1 MTPAA
6 IALFFVL
13 GALAGLLRS
22 DLKIPKG
29 LYDALTIFL
38 LLAIGLKGG
47 VSLSNN
53 AQGDLW
59 LQSAAVVAFGAL
71 LPLIAYP
78 LLKKIGRLP
87 KADAASI
94 AAHYG
99 SVSVGTY
106 AIGAAFLETHNIR
119 FEDHLALFVV
129 LLEMPAIAVGI
140 LLARPVRDMN
150 KQLLGKLLHE
160 VFLNKGMLLMG
171 GGLLIGWIAGS
182 DGLQPVKPFFFD
194 LFNGFLAL
202 FLLEMGLLT
211 ALQFNVLRNNAL
223 VLIPFALIMPLIG
236 ATLGAVLGTQLGLSV
251 GGTAMLAVL
260 GGSASYIA
268 VPAAMRIA
276 VPEARAPLSIAA
288 SLGITFPFNILIG
301 IPLYLQLSTQL
312 SLFLAR

>member
-47 VSLSNN
+47 VSLSSNGN
-53 AQGDLW
+53 SELW
-59 LQSAAVVAFGAL
+59 LDSLAVIAFGAT
-71 LPLIAYP
+71 LPLVAYP
-78 LLKKIGRLP
+78 LLKFIGRLP
-87 KADAASI
+87 QADAASI

-106 AIGAAFLETHNIR
+106 AIGAAFLEASGID

-140 LLARPVRDMN
+140 LLARPLRDIDRAM
-150 KQLLGKLLHE
+150 LGKLLHE

-171 GGLLIGWIAGS
+171 GGLLIGWLAGS

-202 FLLEMGLLT
+202 FLLEMGLLAASQLT
-211 ALQFNVLRNNAL
+211 VLRNNAL
-223 VLIPFALIMPLIG
+223 VLIPFALLMPLIG
-236 ATLGAVLGTQLGLSV
+236 ATLAALLGTQLGLSL

-288 SLGITFPFNILIG
+288 SLGITFPFNVLIG
-301 IPLYLQLSTQL
+301 IPLYLQIST
-312 SLFLAR
+312 FLNR

>member
-29 LYDALTIFL
+29 LYDALSIFL

-47 VSLSNN
+47 VSLSNH
-53 AQGDLW
+53 GSSGLW
-59 LQSAAVVAFGAL
+59 FDSLAVIAFGAL

-78 LLKKIGRLP
+78 LLKLLGRMP

-106 AIGAAFLETHNIR
+106 AIGAAFLEASGIA

-140 LLARPVRDMN
+140 LLARPVRDMD
-150 KQLLGKLLHE
+150 KELIGKLLHE

-171 GGLLIGWIAGS
+171 GGLLIGWIAGAE
-182 DGLQPVKPFFFD
+182 GLKPVKPFFFD

-202 FLLEMGLLT
+202 FLLEMGLL
-211 ALQFNVLRNNAL
+211 ASSQLGVLRKNAL

-236 ATLGAVLGTQLGLSV
+236 ATLAALLATQLGLSV
-251 GGTAMLAVL
+251 GGTAMLAIL

-288 SLGITFPFNILIG
+288 SLGITFPFNVLIG
-301 IPLYLQLSTQL
+301 IPLYLQLSQ
-312 SLFLAR
+312 FLNG